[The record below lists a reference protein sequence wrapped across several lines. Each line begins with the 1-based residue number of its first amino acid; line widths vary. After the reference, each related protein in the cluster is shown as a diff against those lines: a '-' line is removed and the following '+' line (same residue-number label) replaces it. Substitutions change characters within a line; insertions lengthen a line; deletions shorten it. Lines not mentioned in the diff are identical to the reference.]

1 MIPRDDGDPARG
13 LAVGI
18 LAAAVIWLIAA
29 GLGALVVIT
38 GGR

>member
-1 MIPRDDGDPARG
+1 MIPRDDGDSARG
-13 LAVGI
+13 LAVGM
-18 LAAAVIWLIAA
+18 LAAVVVWLVAA